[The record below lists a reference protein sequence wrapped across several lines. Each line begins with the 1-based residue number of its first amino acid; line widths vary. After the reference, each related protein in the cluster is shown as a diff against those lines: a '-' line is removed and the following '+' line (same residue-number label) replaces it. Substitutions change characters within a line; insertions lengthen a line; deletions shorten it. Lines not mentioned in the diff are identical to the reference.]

1 MKKRRPLSGA
11 PKVFRRPHGIVVV
24 TRSWRCWELHAAF
37 WKREKR
43 SIEIG
48 GKSYTAYGSS
58 GDMIGTAPKLREA
71 IRGGLRFI
79 K

>member
-11 PKVFRRPHGIVVV
+11 PKVFRRPHGI
-24 TRSWRCWELHAAF
+24 
-37 WKREKR
+37 
-43 SIEIG
+43 
-48 GKSYTAYGSS
+48 
-58 GDMIGTAPKLREA
+58 GTAPKLREA